1 VSSDLD
7 AMYVIPDDPRGM
19 LLEHWLIV
27 QSVRQNASEIEYYI
41 LRATEELTDVTPG
54 FQLILAGIGRCET
67 MRSDHRSVQGIGT

>member
-1 VSSDLD
+1 
-7 AMYVIPDDPRGM
+7 
-19 LLEHWLIV
+19 V